1 MTGLAELKG
10 VLNSMSHS
18 MDLKTDD
25 AHRQTIAAIESYAPL
40 PLPPSKHPQVVHTG
54 GISIAAPVPRLI
66 RESDC
71 AMMTAFKGELAHLTQ
86 EQKQGLSQ
94 FSATSV
100 AEIKAAVD
108 SNQAGLIDVVTR
120 LCTVA
125 TSDNPPPSKAD
136 LSCNHAA
143 LPSSCKQIW
152 ME

>member
-1 MTGLAELKG
+1 M
-10 VLNSMSHS
+10 
-18 MDLKTDD
+18 
-25 AHRQTIAAIESYAPL
+25 I
-40 PLPPSKHPQVVHTG
+40 
-54 GISIAAPVPRLI
+54 
-66 RESDC
+66 
-71 AMMTAFKGELAHLTQ
+71 TAFKGELAQLTQ

-125 TSDNPPPSKAD
+125 TSDNLPPSKAD
-136 LSCNHAA
+136 LSCNYAA
-143 LPSSCKQIW
+143 LPSSSKQIW